1 MDFAVPEPEVSAL
14 SEPEG
19 EGNNKSSSNVDL
31 ADAFAR
37 LNFGTTTT
45 RASSSGHEELERH
58 LPDAAVR
65 SIANYLV
72 QGEPPGHA
80 LIHLLAFCGVCRQWR
95 GVGREV
101 NPGVCIGFDVLEN
114 TFCAQSSIQRF
125 RRRTVAQKEDVFCA
139 AAKLL
144 IGYTEVCFSGEAVSD
159 RLVEAVAQRVGAKLV
174 KVKLHNTKQVTDAA
188 LCALVRSAPLLECFV
203 AEDLDRVAGKFLVP
217 LMEDCPSL
225 TTAHVANIPSLN
237 WALCKQSSAQ
247 WGRKCLTKL
256 VVRTVG
262 LDESFG
268 GIIAK
273 LGSLTDIELDGPAVN
288 IKAGALH
295 CPSLG
300 RVSYLVGRKSDL
312 DEALAA
318 LMSIKELKQLELIVR
333 NFVLTADELRV
344 IGMLPVADLR
354 LDSYVYKQQPT
365 LSRSSYSHVDNE
377 GVKALVDGICTRW
390 CSHNNADMCPMKL
403 SLCGATALTHDA
415 VSALLR
421 LPVLTELDIGGCCR
435 ITAMDKMRLVA
446 KVKAGREMLESG
458 RRPQVRMNSRFPGLL
473 L

>member
-1 MDFAVPEPEVSAL
+1 M
-14 SEPEG
+14 
-19 EGNNKSSSNVDL
+19 

-37 LNFGTTTT
+37 LNFGTWNDTST
-45 RASSSGHEELERH
+45 SGQQDAH

-65 SIANYLV
+65 SIATYLV
-72 QGEPPGHA
+72 QNEPPGHA
-80 LIHLLAFCGVCRQWR
+80 LVHLLAFCGVCKQWR
-95 GVGREV
+95 AVAREV

-114 TFCAQSSIQRF
+114 TFCNQSSIQRF
-125 RRRTVAQKEDVFCA
+125 RRLNMVQKEEVFYA
-139 AAKLL
+139 AAGLL
-144 IGYTEVCFSGEAVSD
+144 VGMFAPSWLGPLAAKTGYTEICFSGEAVSD
-159 RLVEAVAQRVGAKLV
+159 RLVLMVAQRVGAKLV
-174 KVKLHNTKQVTDAA
+174 KSFMAEELDRVHVSQKDTNFIGLSGTF
-188 LCALVRSAPLLECFV
+188 LEPLLEGCQQ
-203 AEDLDRVAGKFLVP
+203 
-217 LMEDCPSL
+217 L

-237 WALCKQSSAQ
+237 WTACKKSCEK
-247 WGRKCLTKL
+247 WGPKCLTKL

-268 GIIAK
+268 IIMSR
-273 LGSLTDIELDGPAVN
+273 LGNLTDLELDGPAVN

-295 CPSLG
+295 CPALS

-312 DEALAA
+312 DEALPA
-318 LMSIKELKQLELIVR
+318 LQHIKELKQLELIVR
-333 NFVLTADELRV
+333 NFILTAENLRH
-344 IGMLPVADLR
+344 IGALPVADLR

-377 GVKALVDGICTRW
+377 GVKALVDGICNRW
-390 CSHNNADMCPMKL
+390 SQQSMDMCPMKL

-446 KVKAGREMLESG
+446 KCVYGEWIVVYDEEGGRTLRARGEWEAKVQTHTATLRP
-458 RRPQVRMNSRFPGLL
+458 RRSDG
-473 L
+473 